1 MVRSEIVNKVFEI
14 VSKTSKKP
22 ISELQETTTFEELKL
37 DSLDT
42 VDIMMNLSDEFSH
55 DIPDEQVKN
64 FITLE
69 DIVSYIEKNV

>member
-55 DIPDEQVKN
+55 DIPDDEVKN
-64 FITLE
+64 FITLGH
-69 DIVSYIEKNV
+69 IISYIEKNV

>member
-55 DIPDEQVKN
+55 DIPDDEVKN

-69 DIVSYIEKNV
+69 HIISYIEKNV